1 MPDPDKRMRGQH
13 SQYLLTDYFKSSRV
27 TEHVCYIYRKLIYE
41 VLSRNEPLTMQELQ
55 ANVPDLDKTTVYR
68 TVALY
73 EQLGIVQRLQ
83 IGWKYKVELS
93 NEYQDHHHHVT
104 CVQCGQTVALAEDEL
119 LENRLALLAKAEGF
133 EPQDHQIEVRGVCKN
148 CRKT

>member
-1 MPDPDKRMRGQH
+1 MTTHVIEQALKHHRV
-13 SQYLLTDYFKSSRV
+13 SLTKP
-27 TEHVCYIYRKLIYE
+27 RKLIYE

-104 CVQCGQTVALAEDEL
+104 CVQCGQTVA
-119 LENRLALLAKAEGF
+119 
-133 EPQDHQIEVRGVCKN
+133 VRV
-148 CRKT
+148 